1 MAIYVYKQIAC
12 MYGKVRRF
20 HWDRKSNTIK
30 CVEAIVWI
38 RRLLLYKKRKI
49 AKFQIMKH
57 LVQLCFCSDFDDFL
71 FAQRHLVVSLRI
83 AWEVNG
89 CDFHQVQAKG
99 LACTGAEG
107 PEARRAG
114 SGDENSCL
122 LWLVAASARSGKSV
136 ELEPSCESPHGN
148 KSFLTSPLTH
158 HTAAQ
163 NQACVS
169 ALLLCVNVHI
179 CAGSSSVCEC
189 RCVSAAG
196 SVFYSTPWNNS
207 PLLRMGCFMLSLNK
221 DSVQTIAYC
230 ISLSISTP
238 YCLFPSVLGL

>member
-1 MAIYVYKQIAC
+1 

-38 RRLLLYKKRKI
+38 RRLLLYIKKERKKKDKLPCSNE
-49 AKFQIMKH
+49 ASCTTLLLQRFWWFSVYTAPLGGQFACCTRS
-57 LVQLCFCSDFDDFL
+57 VQ
-71 FAQRHLVVSLRI
+71 VVISTS
-83 AWEVNG
+83 
-89 CDFHQVQAKG
+89 FKG
-99 LACTGAEG
+99 LLAQGLGVLRPGEG
-107 PEARRAG
+107 G

-136 ELEPSCESPHGN
+136 EQEPSCESPRGN

-163 NQACVS
+163 NKACVS

-179 CAGSSSVCEC
+179 CAGTSSVCEC
-189 RCVSAAG
+189 RCVYAAG
-196 SVFYSTPWNNS
+196 SVFYSTPWNNV
-207 PLLRMGCFMLSLNK
+207 PLLRMGCFTL
-221 DSVQTIAYC
+221 YE
-230 ISLSISTP
+230 
-238 YCLFPSVLGL
+238 

>member
-83 AWEVNG
+83 AWEVNRLWLPPG
-89 CDFHQVQAKG
+89 SSQGSCLHRG
-99 LACTGAEG
+99 RGSWG
-107 PEARRAG
+107 PE
-114 SGDENSCL
+114 SGVRGWEFL
-122 LWLVAASARSGKSV
+122 LAM
-136 ELEPSCESPHGN
+136 
-148 KSFLTSPLTH
+148 
-158 HTAAQ
+158 
-163 NQACVS
+163 
-169 ALLLCVNVHI
+169 
-179 CAGSSSVCEC
+179 AGSSF
-189 RCVSAAG
+189 R
-196 SVFYSTPWNNS
+196 
-207 PLLRMGCFMLSLNK
+207 SLWEIGWTGAILWIPTWK
-221 DSVQTIAYC
+221 
-230 ISLSISTP
+230 
-238 YCLFPSVLGL
+238 